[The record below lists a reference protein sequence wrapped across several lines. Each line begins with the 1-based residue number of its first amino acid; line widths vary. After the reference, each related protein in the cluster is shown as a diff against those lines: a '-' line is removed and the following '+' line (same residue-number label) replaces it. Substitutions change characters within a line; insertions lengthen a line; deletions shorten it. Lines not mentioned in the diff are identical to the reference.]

1 LKPPTG
7 RLRSVRPGPPSR
19 RARVGSKVGVITGM
33 WASTLY
39 SRFQALTPKRA
50 SIFTQNALRA
60 RRYRGPHEHF
70 AGMPL
75 TPNHKHSLDSAHAK
89 TRGPNPSGTR
99 HTSTARDRGLSTCA
113 RPVWPRV
120 PTSEHACGRLSRP
133 LRPLPSIPAW
143 PGWPNSTTGRPP
155 ALLSPTPAGI

>member
-1 LKPPTG
+1 MYYTYYIILCINRPWCVWLGGQRCVCLSRASSLK
-7 RLRSVRPGPPSR
+7 RRCRPYEG
-19 RARVGSKVGVITGM
+19 T
-33 WASTLY
+33 
-39 SRFQALTPKRA
+39 LTPKRA